1 MNDIKDIT
9 PLGQRVLVHFGEKE
23 KVSAGGLILA
33 ESAQEKPEICT
44 IVKVG
49 AGVED
54 KTLAVNQKVIIQHY
68 AGTDIKIGK
77 EFFTLVNE
85 KDIIAIVKED

>member
-1 MNDIKDIT
+1 MKDIKDIT
-9 PLGQRVLVHFGEKE
+9 PLGQRVLVHFDEKE
-23 KVSAGGLILA
+23 KVSAGGVILA

-54 KTLAVNQKVIIQHY
+54 KTLAAGIKVLIQHY

-77 EFFTLVNE
+77 ASFTLVNE
-85 KDIIAIVKED
+85 KDIIAIVED

>member
-1 MNDIKDIT
+1 MKDIKDIT

-49 AGVED
+49 VDVENKDLAAGI
-54 KTLAVNQKVIIQHY
+54 KVLIQHY

-77 EFFTLVNE
+77 ASFTLVNE
-85 KDIIAIVKED
+85 KDIIAIVGD